1 MKSSLSLEMWIY
13 GEVRQVKT
21 RQKIKEQKVN
31 EEETEKVKYEMYSVG
46 IIVNNYVISL
56 YEQMTPR
63 LMVIPLNCIE
73 LSITMWYVRN

>member
-46 IIVNNYVISL
+46 NIVNNYVISL